1 MKKLTIYVGL
11 ILTLITL
18 NACTTDTVQ
27 TSKNDRKVESDQE
40 INIYLTRHGKTILNT
55 SDLAQGWV
63 DAPLTQPGIDVAESL
78 GKGLT
83 EIKFDAAYSSDSGR
97 AIETAKIVLENNGQK
112 ELFDDLIQ
120 DKRLREFCYGTF
132 EGTSNTEMA
141 TTVAEKQNL
150 TYDEWVANITK
161 LGYVNN
167 NRKFANDLA
176 EIDKLVNNEGA
187 TWPAEDYQTVTDRTK
202 VAIEEIA
209 STAKENG
216 ESNILVVSHGMALA
230 ALLTELNGADIEVE
244 SGLKNASISVVTYK
258 NGQYKVKSVNDMSYV
273 EAGQQT

>member
-1 MKKLTIYVGL
+1 MKKIVICLGL
-11 ILTLITL
+11 IIGVITL
-18 NACTTDTVQ
+18 SACTSTNNQ
-27 TSKNDRKVESDQE
+27 ASKKVTKVDSNQE

-55 SDLAQGWV
+55 SDLAQGWI

-78 GKGLT
+78 GKGLADV
-83 EIKFDAAYSSDSGR
+83 KFDAVYSSDSGR

-112 ELFDDLIQ
+112 ELFDNLIQ

-176 EIDKLVNNEGA
+176 EIDKSINTEGG

-202 VAIEEIA
+202 EAIEEIV
-209 STAKENG
+209 TVAKENG
-216 ESNILVVSHGMALA
+216 ETNILVVSHGMALA

-258 NGQYKVKSVNDMSYV
+258 DNKYQVKSVNDMSYV
-273 EAGQQT
+273 EAGQ